1 MHSVGVI
8 CKAIWLLVGE
18 LSKHVPLTCSNW
30 KSAQLAKKC
39 KGINVL
45 VECVNGFSER
55 CLFMKLSV
63 AVTCFNFYFSFLFT
77 IDKYYFIKSGQL
89 RNIVSWLFSWRVAP
103 NENPDCI

>member
-1 MHSVGVI
+1 MP
-8 CKAIWLLVGE
+8 C
-18 LSKHVPLTCSNW
+18 TCSNW
-30 KSAQLAKKC
+30 KSAQQAKKC

-45 VECVNGFSER
+45 VECRNGFSER

-63 AVTCFNFYFSFLFT
+63 TVTCFNFYFSFLFT

-89 RNIVSWLFSWRVAP
+89 RKIVSWLFSWRVAP